1 MKINLVEKSRI
12 DSVDFENLTFGKIFT
27 DHMFISKYKN
37 GEWSSGEIKPYEN
50 ISISP
55 SSRALHY
62 GQAIFEGMKCFKSEQ
77 DELFLFRPEENFKRF
92 NKSSIR
98 LAIPEIQEDIF
109 FNGLKELLKIDSEW
123 VKKGIGN
130 ALYIRPFVFASE
142 PSINA
147 SEANEYTFMIICSPS
162 KSYYGNMEIS
172 VKIEE
177 KYSRAA
183 KGGVGYAKAAG
194 NYAAAFYPT
203 KLAIEQGFQQIIWT
217 DSNNHNAI
225 EEAGTMNL
233 FFVIGDKLITSPT
246 SDSILDGIT
255 RKSIIELAKFHNID
269 VLEREIT
276 IDEILKEHK
285 SGNLKEI
292 FGSGTAVVVLPIK
305 SFGHRD
311 QLYTLSSEKSSVSSF
326 LKEKL
331 NNIQYNISNEFKN
344 WKFKI
349 N

>member
-1 MKINLVEKSRI
+1 MKINRVEKSRI
-12 DSVDFENLTFGKIFT
+12 DGVDFENLTFGKIFT
-27 DHMFISKYKN
+27 DHMFVSEYKN

-55 SSRALHY
+55 SARVLHY

-92 NKSSIR
+92 NKSSLR
-98 LAIPEIQEDIF
+98 LAIPEIDQNIF
-109 FNGLKELLKIDSEW
+109 FNGLKELLMIDSEW

-162 KSYYGNMEIS
+162 KSYYGDMEIS
-172 VKIEE
+172 VKVEE

-203 KLAIEQGFQQIIWT
+203 KLAIDQGFQQIIWT

-255 RKSIIELAKFHNID
+255 RKSIIELAEFHNID

-276 IDEILKEHK
+276 IDEIIKEHK

-311 QLYTLSSEKSSVSSF
+311 QMYTLNSEKSSVSSF

-331 NNIQYNISNEFKN
+331 NNIQYDISTEFEN
-344 WKFKI
+344 WKYKI

>member
-1 MKINLVEKSRI
+1 MKINRVEKSRI
-12 DSVDFENLTFGKIFT
+12 DGVDFENLTFGKIFT
-27 DHMFISKYKN
+27 DHMFVSEYKN

-55 SSRALHY
+55 SARVLHY
-62 GQAIFEGMKCFKSEQ
+62 GQAIFEGMKCFKSER

-92 NKSSIR
+92 NKSSVR
-98 LAIPEIQEDIF
+98 LAIPEIDQNIF
-109 FNGLKELLKIDSEW
+109 FNGLKELLMIDSEW

-162 KSYYGNMEIS
+162 KSYYGDMEIS
-172 VKIEE
+172 VKVEE

-203 KLAIEQGFQQIIWT
+203 KLAIDQGFQQIIWT

-255 RKSIIELAKFHNID
+255 RKSIIELAEFHNID

-276 IDEILKEHK
+276 IDEIIKEHK

-311 QLYTLSSEKSSVSSF
+311 QMYTLNSEKSSVSSF

-331 NNIQYNISNEFKN
+331 NNIQYDISTEFEN
-344 WKFKI
+344 WKYKI

>member
-1 MKINLVEKSRI
+1 MKINRVEKSRI
-12 DSVDFENLTFGKIFT
+12 DGVDFENLTFGKIFT
-27 DHMFISKYKN
+27 DHMFVSEYKN

-55 SSRALHY
+55 SARVLHY

-92 NKSSIR
+92 NKSSVR
-98 LAIPEIQEDIF
+98 LAIPEIDQNIF
-109 FNGLKELLKIDSEW
+109 FNGLKELLMIDSEW

-162 KSYYGNMEIS
+162 KSYYGDMEIS
-172 VKIEE
+172 VKVEE

-203 KLAIEQGFQQIIWT
+203 KLAIDQGFQQIIWT

-276 IDEILKEHK
+276 IDEIIKEHK

-311 QLYTLSSEKSSVSSF
+311 QMYTLNSEKSSVSSF

-331 NNIQYNISNEFKN
+331 NNIQYDISTEFEN
-344 WKFKI
+344 WKYKI

>member
-1 MKINLVEKSRI
+1 M
-12 DSVDFENLTFGKIFT
+12 
-27 DHMFISKYKN
+27 
-37 GEWSSGEIKPYEN
+37 
-50 ISISP
+50 
-55 SSRALHY
+55 A
-62 GQAIFEGMKCFKSEQ
+62 
-77 DELFLFRPEENFKRF
+77 
-92 NKSSIR
+92 
-98 LAIPEIQEDIF
+98 
-109 FNGLKELLKIDSEW
+109 
-123 VKKGIGN
+123 
-130 ALYIRPFVFASE
+130 ALYGDVPFSQAVQPDEYPNPVYDSQSEVVNGGIALIEQGIAKVGTASIAAGFGGNRL
-142 PSINA
+142 SGGTWA
-147 SEANEYTFMIICSPS
+147 EAAHTLAAR
-162 KSYYGNMEIS
+162 
-172 VKIEE
+172 
-177 KYSRAA
+177 YSLL
-183 KGGVGYAKAAG
+183 AG

-203 KLAIEQGFQQIIWT
+203 KLAIKQGFQQIIWT

>member
-1 MKINLVEKSRI
+1 MKINRIEKSRI

-162 KSYYGNMEIS
+162 KSYYGDMEIS

-233 FFVIGDKLITSPT
+233 FFVIGDKLITSPS

-276 IDEILKEHK
+276 IDEILNEHK

-331 NNIQYNISNEFKN
+331 NNIQYNISNEFKS

>member
-1 MKINLVEKSRI
+1 MKINRVEKSRI

-162 KSYYGNMEIS
+162 KSYYGDMEIS

-255 RKSIIELAKFHNID
+255 RKSIIELAKFHDID

>member
-1 MKINLVEKSRI
+1 MKINRVEKSRI

-98 LAIPEIQEDIF
+98 LAIPEIHEDIF

-162 KSYYGNMEIS
+162 KSYYGDMEIS

>member
-1 MKINLVEKSRI
+1 MKINRVEKSRI
-12 DSVDFENLTFGKIFT
+12 DGVDFENLTFGKIFT
-27 DHMFISKYKN
+27 DHMFVSEYKN

-55 SSRALHY
+55 SARVLHY

-92 NKSSIR
+92 NKSSVR
-98 LAIPEIQEDIF
+98 LAIPEIDQNIF
-109 FNGLKELLKIDSEW
+109 FNGLKELLMIDSEW

-142 PSINA
+142 SSINA
-147 SEANEYTFMIICSPS
+147 SEANEYTFVIICSPS
-162 KSYYGNMEIS
+162 KSYYGDMEIS
-172 VKIEE
+172 VKVEE

-203 KLAIEQGFQQIIWT
+203 KLAIDQGFQQIIWT

-276 IDEILKEHK
+276 IDEIIKEYK
-285 SGNLKEI
+285 SGNLKEM

-311 QLYTLSSEKSSVSSF
+311 QMYSLNSEKSSVSSF

-331 NNIQYNISNEFKN
+331 NNIQYNISSEFEN
-344 WKFKI
+344 WKYKI

>member
-92 NKSSIR
+92 NKSSII

-162 KSYYGNMEIS
+162 KSYYGDMEIS

-311 QLYTLSSEKSSVSSF
+311 QLYTLSSEKSSVSIF

>member
-1 MKINLVEKSRI
+1 
-12 DSVDFENLTFGKIFT
+12 
-27 DHMFISKYKN
+27 
-37 GEWSSGEIKPYEN
+37 
-50 ISISP
+50 
-55 SSRALHY
+55 
-62 GQAIFEGMKCFKSEQ
+62 MKCFKSEQ

-98 LAIPEIQEDIF
+98 LAIPEIHEDIF

-311 QLYTLSSEKSSVSSF
+311 KLYTLSSEKSSVSSF

>member
-12 DSVDFENLTFGKIFT
+12 DAVNFENLSFGKIFT

-37 GEWSSGEIKPYEN
+37 GEWSAGEIKPYEN

-55 SSRALHY
+55 SARVLHY

-92 NKSSIR
+92 NKSSVR
-98 LAIPEIQEDIF
+98 LAIPEIDENIF
-109 FNGLKELLKIDSEW
+109 FDGLKELVKIDSEW

-162 KSYYGNMEIS
+162 KSYYGDMEIS
-172 VKIEE
+172 VKVEE

-203 KLAIEQGFQQIIWT
+203 KLALDQGFQQIIWT

-255 RKSIIELAKFHNID
+255 RKSIIELAEFHNID

-276 IDEILKEHK
+276 IDEIIKEHN

-311 QLYTLSSEKSSVSSF
+311 QLYTLNSEKNSISSF

-331 NNIQYNISNEFKN
+331 NNIQYNISNEFEN
-344 WKFKI
+344 WKYKI

>member
-1 MKINLVEKSRI
+1 MKINRVEKSRI

-162 KSYYGNMEIS
+162 KSYYGDMEIS

-276 IDEILKEHK
+276 IDEILNEHK

>member
-1 MKINLVEKSRI
+1 MKINRVEKSRI

-130 ALYIRPFVFASE
+130 ALYVRPFVFASE

-162 KSYYGNMEIS
+162 KSYYGDMEIS

-311 QLYTLSSEKSSVSSF
+311 QLYKLSSEKSSVSSF

>member
-1 MKINLVEKSRI
+1 MKINRVEKSRI
-12 DSVDFENLTFGKIFT
+12 DNVDFENLTFGKIFT

-162 KSYYGNMEIS
+162 KSYYGDMEIS

>member
-12 DSVDFENLTFGKIFT
+12 DAVNFENLSFGKIFT

-37 GEWSSGEIKPYEN
+37 GEWSAGEIKPYEN

-55 SSRALHY
+55 SARVLHY

-92 NKSSIR
+92 NKSSVR
-98 LAIPEIQEDIF
+98 LAIPEIDENIF
-109 FNGLKELLKIDSEW
+109 FDGLKELVKIDSEW

-147 SEANEYTFMIICSPS
+147 SEANEYTFIIICSPS
-162 KSYYGNMEIS
+162 KSYYGDMEIS
-172 VKIEE
+172 VKVEE

-203 KLAIEQGFQQIIWT
+203 KLALDQGFQQIIWT

-255 RKSIIELAKFHNID
+255 RKSIIELAEFHNID

-276 IDEILKEHK
+276 IDEIIKEHN

-311 QLYTLSSEKSSVSSF
+311 QLYTLNSEKNSISSF

-331 NNIQYNISNEFKN
+331 NNIQYNISNEFEN
-344 WKFKI
+344 WKYKI

>member
-1 MKINLVEKSRI
+1 MKINRIEKSRI

-162 KSYYGNMEIS
+162 KSYYGDMEIS

-311 QLYTLSSEKSSVSSF
+311 QLYTLNSEKSSVSSF

>member
-12 DSVDFENLTFGKIFT
+12 DAVNFENLSFGKIFT

-37 GEWSSGEIKPYEN
+37 GKWSAGEIKPYEN

-55 SSRALHY
+55 SARVLHY

-77 DELFLFRPEENFKRF
+77 DELLLFRPEENFKRF
-92 NKSSIR
+92 NKSSVR
-98 LAIPEIQEDIF
+98 LAIPEIDENIF
-109 FNGLKELLKIDSEW
+109 FDGLKELVKIDSEW

-142 PSINA
+142 QSINA
-147 SEANEYTFMIICSPS
+147 SEANEYTFLIICSPS
-162 KSYYGNMEIS
+162 KSYYGDMEIS
-172 VKIEE
+172 VKVEE

-203 KLAIEQGFQQIIWT
+203 KLAIDQGFQQIIWT

-255 RKSIIELAKFHNID
+255 RKSIIELAEFHNID

-276 IDEILKEHK
+276 IDEIIKEHN

-311 QLYTLSSEKSSVSSF
+311 QLYTLNSEKNSISSF

-331 NNIQYNISNEFKN
+331 NNIQYNISNEFEN
-344 WKFKI
+344 WKYKI

>member
-130 ALYIRPFVFASE
+130 ALYVRPFVFASE

-162 KSYYGNMEIS
+162 KSYYGDMEIS

-276 IDEILKEHK
+276 IDEILNEHK

>member
-1 MKINLVEKSRI
+1 MKINRIEKSRI

>member
-1 MKINLVEKSRI
+1 MKINRVEKSRI
-12 DSVDFENLTFGKIFT
+12 DSVDFDNLTFGKIFT

-98 LAIPEIQEDIF
+98 LAIPEIQEHIF

-162 KSYYGNMEIS
+162 KSYYGDMEIS

>member
-1 MKINLVEKSRI
+1 MKINRVEKSRI

-130 ALYIRPFVFASE
+130 ALYVRPFVFASE

-162 KSYYGNMEIS
+162 KSYYGDMEIS

-276 IDEILKEHK
+276 IDEILKEFK

>member
-1 MKINLVEKSRI
+1 MKINRVENSKI
-12 DSVDFENLTFGKIFT
+12 DSIDFENLTFGKIFT

-37 GEWSSGEIKPYEN
+37 GEWSPGEIKPYEN

-55 SSRALHY
+55 SARALHY

-162 KSYYGNMEIS
+162 KSYYGDMEIS

-311 QLYTLSSEKSSVSSF
+311 QLYTLNSEKSSVSSF

>member
-1 MKINLVEKSRI
+1 MKINRVEKSRI
-12 DSVDFENLTFGKIFT
+12 DGVDFENLTFGKIFT
-27 DHMFISKYKN
+27 DHMFVSEYKN

-55 SSRALHY
+55 SARVLHY

-92 NKSSIR
+92 NKSSVR
-98 LAIPEIQEDIF
+98 LAIPEIDQNIF
-109 FNGLKELLKIDSEW
+109 FNGLKELLMIDSEW

-162 KSYYGNMEIS
+162 KSYYGDMEIS
-172 VKIEE
+172 VKVEE

-203 KLAIEQGFQQIIWT
+203 KLAIDQGFQQIIWT

-255 RKSIIELAKFHNID
+255 RKSIIELAEFHNID

-276 IDEILKEHK
+276 IDEIIKEHK

-311 QLYTLSSEKSSVSSF
+311 QMYSLNSEKSSVSSF

-331 NNIQYNISNEFKN
+331 NNIQYDISTEFEN
-344 WKFKI
+344 WKYKI

>member
-1 MKINLVEKSRI
+1 MYMNRVEYSIIDCIDLDNLS
-12 DSVDFENLTFGKIFT
+12 FGKIFT

-37 GEWSSGEIKPYEN
+37 GEWSPGEIKPYEN

-55 SSRALHY
+55 SARTLHY
-62 GQAIFEGMKCFKSEQ
+62 GQAIFEGMKCFKSEE

-92 NKSSIR
+92 NKSSVR
-98 LAIPEIQEDIF
+98 LAIPEIQENIF

-162 KSYYGNMEIS
+162 KSYYGDMEIS

-255 RKSIIELAKFHNID
+255 RKSIIELAEFHNID

-276 IDEILKEHK
+276 IDEIIKEHK

-311 QLYTLSSEKSSVSSF
+311 QMYTLNSEKSSVSSF

-331 NNIQYNISNEFKN
+331 NNIQYDISTEFEN
-344 WKFKI
+344 WKYKI

>member
-1 MKINLVEKSRI
+1 MKINPAEKSRI

-162 KSYYGNMEIS
+162 KSYYGDMEIS

>member
-1 MKINLVEKSRI
+1 MIINRVEKSRI

-162 KSYYGNMEIS
+162 KSYYGDMEIS

>member
-130 ALYIRPFVFASE
+130 ALYVRPFVFASE

-162 KSYYGNMEIS
+162 KSYYGDMEIS

-311 QLYTLSSEKSSVSSF
+311 QLYTLNSEKSSVSSF

>member
-1 MKINLVEKSRI
+1 MKINRVEKSRI
-12 DSVDFENLTFGKIFT
+12 DGVDFENLTFGKIFT
-27 DHMFISKYKN
+27 DHMFVSEYKN

-55 SSRALHY
+55 SARVLHY

-92 NKSSIR
+92 NKSSVR
-98 LAIPEIQEDIF
+98 LAIPEIDQNIF
-109 FNGLKELLKIDSEW
+109 FNGLKELLMIDSEW

-142 PSINA
+142 SSINA

-162 KSYYGNMEIS
+162 KSYYGDMDIS
-172 VKIEE
+172 VKVEE

-203 KLAIEQGFQQIIWT
+203 KLAIDQGFQQIIWT

-269 VLEREIT
+269 VLVREIT
-276 IDEILKEHK
+276 IDEIIKEHK

-311 QLYTLSSEKSSVSSF
+311 QMYSLNSEKSSVSSF

-331 NNIQYNISNEFKN
+331 NNIQYNISSEFEN
-344 WKFKI
+344 WKYKI